1 MGELS
6 AVIEARQGKLV
17 GKGRGHSHK
26 IMRDTLH
33 LFPVLI
39 LNIDGV
45 KTKGL
50 DVIGVTDENE
60 KAETMHKVRG
70 QREEGDDAETR
81 RGRGTDGKRP
91 SQSGDHFVI

>member
-17 GKGRGHSHK
+17 GKGQRHSHK

-39 LNIDGV
+39 PNIDGA
-45 KTKGL
+45 KTKGP
-50 DVIGVTDENE
+50 DAIGVPDENE
-60 KAETMHKVRG
+60 KAETIQKCRG
-70 QREEGDDAETR
+70 QREEGNGTETR
-81 RGRGTDGKRP
+81 RGRGADGSVHRKVVTT
-91 SQSGDHFVI
+91 S

>member
-39 LNIDGV
+39 LNIDGA
-45 KTKGL
+45 KTKGS
-50 DVIGVTDENE
+50 DAIGVTDENE
-60 KAETMHKVRG
+60 KARQYRNAVDREKRG
-70 QREEGDDAETR
+70 MARKREEGAGQMESVHRKVMT
-81 RGRGTDGKRP
+81 TL
-91 SQSGDHFVI
+91 